1 VDPIRDL
8 LSLPSVRRW
17 LGASIMG
24 RLASA
29 MAPVAMLAIGDTAL
43 GSVAAGA
50 RLAAIVTMAVAV
62 FGPIRGRQL
71 DALGVTHGLRRAGW
85 QSAVAVGV
93 FGAMLQWRPDP
104 AVLNTL
110 SVVLGVA
117 LAPLPAE
124 FRALLPDLVADHQ
137 LPAASNLD
145 AVAFEVALIGSP
157 AIVALLLWL
166 ASGSVLVVAAVAAAA
181 AASAVLATGL
191 PDRSGTTLVVE
202 PAGLAWHDAG
212 LVGKLGVAL
221 LLGLSGGLLQ
231 AGIFSDAERIGA
243 SATLAA
249 GLLTVIGLGSALGGV
264 IAAIRPP
271 PASARTA
278 GVLLAGYGAAL
289 LATTLSA
296 HVWLLAA
303 FLFAAGL
310 PVAPVNSV
318 GAVLL
323 ERRLPPSRRTTG
335 FTIAASVLTLGTG
348 LGQATASITVQAAG
362 ATTTLA
368 GAALIPL
375 IAGLTLIAIRSTR

>member
-1 VDPIRDL
+1 ML
-8 LSLPSVRRW
+8 
-17 LGASIMG
+17 G

-29 MAPVAMLAIGDTAL
+29 MAPVAMLAIGDAEL

-50 RLAAIVTMAVAV
+50 RLAATVTMAAAV

-71 DALGVTHGLRRAGW
+71 DALGVTRGLRRAGW
-85 QSAVAVGV
+85 QSAVTAGV
-93 FGAMLQWRPDP
+93 FGVMLQWHPHP
-104 AVLNTL
+104 AVLSAL

-117 LAPLPAE
+117 LAPLPAA
-124 FRALLPDLVADHQ
+124 FRALLPDLVADRL

-157 AIVALLLWL
+157 AIAALLLWL

-181 AASAVLATGL
+181 TASAVLATGL
-191 PDRSGTTLVVE
+191 PDRRGTKYVVE

-212 LVGKLGVAL
+212 LVGVLVVASL
-221 LLGLSGGLLQ
+221 VGLSGGLLQ
-231 AGIFSDAERIGA
+231 AGIFSDAERTGA

-249 GLLTVIGLGSALGGV
+249 GLLTVIGVGSALGGV
-264 IAAIRPP
+264 IAAIHPP
-271 PASARTA
+271 PARARAA

-296 HVWLLAA
+296 HTWLLAA

-310 PVAPVNSV
+310 PIAPVNSV
-318 GAVLL
+318 GAILL

-335 FTIAASVLTLGTG
+335 FTMAASVLTLGTG
-348 LGQATASITVQAAG
+348 LGQATASITIRAAG

-375 IAGLTLIAIRSTR
+375 LTGLTLITIRSPSPLPKGNGEGRPH